1 MLGRQY
7 GGQVASVTTAIAGVL
22 MVLTW
27 GSSSVATKVG
37 MGGYDPGQLT
47 LLRFLITS
55 AVMIAFAAVTRMR
68 LPERR
73 DILPLIGLGLIGV
86 SVTQFTWAYGMTEVD
101 PGTATFLVSTVPII
115 TAVIARFVLSE
126 RLTAAGWISI
136 AFTASGTTMLVLGQS
151 QGLDYTRG
159 ALILLL
165 GAFTEA

>member
-37 MGGYDPGQLT
+37 MGGYDPAQLT

-86 SVTQFTWAYGMTEVD
+86 SVTQFT
-101 PGTATFLVSTVPII
+101 
-115 TAVIARFVLSE
+115 
-126 RLTAAGWISI
+126 
-136 AFTASGTTMLVLGQS
+136 
-151 QGLDYTRG
+151 
-159 ALILLL
+159 
-165 GAFTEA
+165 